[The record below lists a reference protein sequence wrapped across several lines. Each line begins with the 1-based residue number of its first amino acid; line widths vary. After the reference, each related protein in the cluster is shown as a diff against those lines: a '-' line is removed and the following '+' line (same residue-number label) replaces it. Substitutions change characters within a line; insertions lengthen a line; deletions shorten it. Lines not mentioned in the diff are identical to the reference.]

1 LLALRSFHDRRF
13 DMGLLDSILGG
24 IAQNALG
31 RSGGLSGL
39 GGLGRSGGQSNVL
52 MALLPLVLAMLSNR
66 KGSAGGI
73 PGLSG
78 SAAGGALGGLA
89 GLGGIGALLDRFQQK
104 GHGDEI
110 QSWIGTGENRPI
122 PPDALSD
129 VFDRNELSQLASQA
143 GLTEDEARVGLSALL
158 PQIVDQLTP
167 EGRVPD
173 DDQLRSRIGE
183 LEGELQQQR
192 A

>member
-1 LLALRSFHDRRF
+1 
-13 DMGLLDSILGG
+13 MGLLDSILGG

-31 RSGGLSGL
+31 RSGSVPGL
-39 GGLGRSGGQSNVL
+39 GGLARGGGGQGNIL
-52 MALLPLVLAMLSNR
+52 MALLPIVLAMLSNR
-66 KGSAGGI
+66 QGGAGGL

-89 GLGGIGALLDRFQQK
+89 GLGGLGALLDRFQQK
-104 GHGDEI
+104 GHGDEM

-129 VFDRNELSQLASQA
+129 IFDGNELSQIASQA
-143 GLTEDEARVGLSALL
+143 GVSEDEARMGLSALL
-158 PQIVDQLTP
+158 PQLVDQLTP

-173 DDQLRSRIGE
+173 GDQLSSRLGE
-183 LEGELQQQR
+183 FENELQQQR